1 MSKMRNQFRE
11 YIPENMSLKE
21 LEGAKKREVS
31 EKLSP
36 KGKSK

>member
-1 MSKMRNQFRE
+1 MNKMRNQFRE
-11 YIPENMSLKE
+11 YVPEDISLKE
-21 LEGAKKREVS
+21 LEETKKREVS